1 MRNSSLLMLE
11 MLWWATGI
19 IAVAAAIRFAV
30 TDGGVK
36 TLIFLGMAL
45 VSFLFAR
52 MRRQQRKKS

>member
-1 MRNSSLLMLE
+1 MRNSSLLILE

-36 TLIFLGMAL
+36 TFIFLGMAL
-45 VSFLFAR
+45 IAFLFAR
-52 MRRQQRKKS
+52 MRRQQRKKN

>member
-1 MRNSSLLMLE
+1 MLILE

-45 VSFLFAR
+45 VAFLFAR